1 MADYN
6 PAVSLGINPPDPQ
19 GGLNT
24 LSNIMKLGQQGLAI
38 RGAQSENITKAS
50 QATIAQQT
58 AKENQN
64 LAGLMSDPIK
74 NGIVDQDGNPTPD
87 AQKIVMQAAPT
98 TGSEHYENIVKA
110 ATTKVNYNSAIN
122 NLRTSDRAE
131 LAQAAGGV
139 AARAQ
144 SPDEINDALDQV
156 VASKAGTPEE
166 GNYKTIASTMKQA
179 INHLAK
185 KTSGNNPPPAGQEP
199 WRVGAA
205 NMAASIL
212 PASASAGPSGLTT
225 PTAGVQN
232 LGGTNQPIVQAPA
245 LAGGAVTQVP
255 GATTNTTPPAI
266 MTGPNQQILRV
277 PGAGPASPVDVKAPP
292 QSPAPPGK
300 LQTLQR
306 PGPNAPAADQANY
319 NARIKQAGDEQ
330 QAVSNAANDPQNGVQ
345 VSRYRNGQILDLTR
359 VAPTGPGKEIW
370 NHIASQFPGQGADA
384 FQKIGHYL
392 AQNSAAMAGKMGVP
406 NTNMGQETAAAA
418 AGNVSQNPEA
428 IKEIT
433 KVNDALNTGFD
444 LYNRGLGKV
453 TDNGSDL
460 SKVPAYKQAFG
471 SNLDV
476 NALRWADAN
485 RRNDREEIASL
496 SKQGPKAIAS
506 WQQKLST
513 LKSLATTGDLP

>member
-1 MADYN
+1 MADFN
-6 PAVSLGINPPDPQ
+6 ASVALGINPPDPQ

-24 LSNIMKLGQQGLAI
+24 LNSIMQLGQRGLAI
-38 RGAQSENITKAS
+38 RGQQSENVTKAS

-64 LAGLMSDPIK
+64 LAQLISDPVK
-74 NGIVDQDGNPTPD
+74 NGIVDSDGNPTPD
-87 AQKIVMQAAPT
+87 AQKIIMQAAPT
-98 TGSEHYENIVKA
+98 TGSDHLEKLLSA
-110 ATTKVNYNSAIN
+110 ANTKVQYNAAIN
-122 NLRTSDRAE
+122 GLRAQDRAE
-131 LAQAAGGV
+131 LATAAGGV

-144 SPDEINDALDQV
+144 SPDEINDALDSV

-166 GNYKTIASTMKQA
+166 GNYKTIAATMKQA
-179 INHLAK
+179 INHLAS

-199 WRVGAA
+199 WRIGAA

-212 PASASAGPSGLTT
+212 PPSSTVGPGGLST
-225 PTAGVQN
+225 PTATNMQTAT
-232 LGGTNQPIVQAPA
+232 GTQPGTVAPA
-245 LAGGAVTQVP
+245 LAGG
-255 GATTNTTPPAI
+255 GFTPKGPVIAAPPSI
-266 MTGPNQQILRV
+266 M
-277 PGAGPASPVDVKAPP
+277 ASPQGPLVKVAPGGGSMSAIP
-292 QSPAPPGK
+292 ETSAPAATPTSK
-300 LQTLQR
+300 LQPLQR
-306 PGPNAPAADQANY
+306 PGLNAPAADIANY

-345 VSRYRNGQILDLTR
+345 VSRYRNGQILDLTK

-418 AGNVSQNPEA
+418 AGNVAQNPEA

-444 LYNRGLGKV
+444 LYNRGLAKV
-453 TDNGSDL
+453 TNNGSDL
-460 SKVPAYKQAFG
+460 SRVPAYKQAFG
-471 SNLDV
+471 SNVDV

-485 RRNDREEIASL
+485 RRNDREEIANL
-496 SKQGPKAIAS
+496 SKQGPQAIAA
-506 WQQKLST
+506 WQQKLGT